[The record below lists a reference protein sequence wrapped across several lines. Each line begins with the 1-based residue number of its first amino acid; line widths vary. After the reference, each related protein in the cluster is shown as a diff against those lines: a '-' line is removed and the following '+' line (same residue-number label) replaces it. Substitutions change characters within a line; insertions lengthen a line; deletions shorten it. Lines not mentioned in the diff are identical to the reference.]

1 MNWTWYLFG
10 FNGRINRAKNWLA
23 GLIILS
29 LMIIFVVLV
38 VYLTVM
44 VNVAVHAMGI
54 AHPSGK
60 ISFIFDLDDI
70 YRVLDPAAWQAL
82 SFAKLPIVLVK
93 AFGLVLF
100 GWIFLATSIKRLHDR
115 DKSGWWM
122 VAFFAVPN
130 IYNHYSDLFP
140 DSYVMLIPGVITF
153 VLMIWGFV
161 ELYFLRGSRKTNRF
175 GPNPLLAVE
184 IKPNWEQ
191 QGFRR
196 AAST

>member
-38 VYLTVM
+38 VYLSVM
-44 VNVAVHAMGI
+44 INFAVHAMGI
-54 AHPSGK
+54 AHGSSK

-70 YRVLDPAAWQAL
+70 YRVLDPAAWRAL

-93 AFGLVLF
+93 AIGMVLF
-100 GWIFLATSIKRLHDR
+100 GWMFLATSIKRLHDR

-130 IYNHYSDLFP
+130 IYNHYSDLLP
-140 DSYVMLIPGVITF
+140 DSYVMLIPSVITF
-153 VLMIWGFV
+153 VLMIWCFV
-161 ELYFLRGSRKTNRF
+161 ELYLLRGSLQSNPYMSHTTLSDSIKT
-175 GPNPLLAVE
+175 PVD
-184 IKPNWEQ
+184 
-191 QGFRR
+191 
-196 AAST
+196 T

>member
-38 VYLTVM
+38 VYLSVM
-44 VNVAVHAMGI
+44 INFAVHAMGI
-54 AHPSGK
+54 AHGSSE

-70 YRVLDPAAWQAL
+70 YSVLDPAAWQAL

-93 AFGLVLF
+93 AIGLVLF
-100 GWIFLATSIKRLHDR
+100 LWIFLATSIKRLHDR

-130 IYNHYSDLFP
+130 IYNHYLDLLP
-140 DSYVMLIPGVITF
+140 DSYVMLIPSVITF
-153 VLMIWGFV
+153 VLMIWGVV

-175 GPNPLLAVE
+175 GPNPLLAIE
-184 IKPNWEQ
+184 IKPNWAQ

>member
-44 VNVAVHAMGI
+44 INSAVHAMGI
-54 AHPSGK
+54 AHGSSK
-60 ISFIFDLDDI
+60 ISFIFDFDDI
-70 YRVLDPAAWQAL
+70 YRVLDPAAWRAL

-93 AFGLVLF
+93 ATGMVLF
-100 GWIFLATSIKRLHDR
+100 GWMFLATSIKRLHDR

-130 IYNHYSDLFP
+130 IYNHYSELLP
-140 DSYVMLIPGVITF
+140 DSYVMLIPSVITF

-161 ELYFLRGSRKTNRF
+161 ELYLLRGSRKTNRF

-191 QGFRR
+191 QGFRQ